1 VAEELT
7 FDWHRI
13 LPNRRQERVMKPV
26 ARIATLFL
34 GLVALAHLLRVALQI
49 PVTAGNVAIP
59 LWVSA
64 LACLVTGGLAVL
76 LWRESRR

>member
-1 VAEELT
+1 
-7 FDWHRI
+7 
-13 LPNRRQERVMKPV
+13 MKPV

-34 GLVALAHLLRVALQI
+34 ALVALAHLSRVALQI
-49 PVTAGNVAIP
+49 PVTAGTVTIP

-64 LACLVTGGLAVL
+64 LACVVTGGLSVP